1 MLRLLLDEFQAAMD
15 ELKARHKEGKVLLRE
30 RELSMATGRLAY
42 PFIRQMAE
50 EMMKELQGL
59 RIYVYEIRND
69 FFGEMITVSGLL
81 TGQDIQKQLRGKKLG
96 ERLLLPQNVLRSQED
111 VFLDDITVSDL
122 EKTLQVKI
130 DIVKS
135 SGYDF
140 VNSVIG

>member
-1 MLRLLLDEFQAAMD
+1 
-15 ELKARHKEGKVLLRE
+15 VLLRE

-42 PFIRQMAE
+42 PYIRQMAE